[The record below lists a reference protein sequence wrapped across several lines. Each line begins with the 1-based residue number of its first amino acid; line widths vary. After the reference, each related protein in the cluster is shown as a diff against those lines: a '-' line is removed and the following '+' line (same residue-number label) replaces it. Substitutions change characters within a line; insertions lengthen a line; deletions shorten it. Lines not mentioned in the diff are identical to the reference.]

1 MQRSCSL
8 DSALAHRAK
17 PGVIFLPLNKLGA
30 CFALQSAVKQYKLAQ
45 TDKLI
50 CWSFECGDLH
60 KSQLWKCQHFSLIL
74 TQTVIPC
81 GKQKQTKK
89 ALYCLFWRL
98 DDNNHSFEGQGINL
112 DAMRGDPNS

>member
-8 DSALAHRAK
+8 DSALAHWAK
-17 PGVIFLPLNKLGA
+17 HGVIFLPLNKLGA
-30 CFALQSAVKQYKLAQ
+30 CSALQSAVKQYKLAQ
-45 TDKLI
+45 IDKLI
-50 CWSFECGDLH
+50 CWSFECRDLH

-112 DAMRGDPNS
+112 DAMRGDPNT